1 VWNPLASRRRRRSNP
16 DGTMTLL
23 EHLYELRNRLAVALI
38 AVAVMTVVGYLW
50 YGMSFFGGPSL
61 GDLLKGP
68 YCALPAT
75 VRPMINGGGTC
86 TLFGTGAL
94 DQFSLR
100 LRVGVAAGVVLSC
113 PVWFYQLWAFIT
125 PGLYAKERRFALTF
139 VFSAVVLFVAGAA
152 MAYWVVQKALY
163 FLLSVSSDVQTTL
176 LSGESYFGLLIAL
189 LLIFGVSFELP
200 LLVVMLNRVGV
211 LSYQRLRR
219 WRRGLIFGLFV
230 FAAVATPG
238 GDPISMTAL
247 ALALTLL
254 FEISIQLARLHD
266 ARKARQRAA
275 EGWDSWDPD
284 KPSPIDTTPS
294 PLDDPEPVDVN
305 EPNARNTAGGSAP
318 SSAPPRYDDAT

>member
-1 VWNPLASRRRRRSNP
+1 VRLTRRRRRVDP
-16 DGTMTLL
+16 DGTMTLI
-23 EHLYELRNRLAVALI
+23 EHLYELRNRLAIALI
-38 AVAVMTVVGYLW
+38 AVGLMTVVGYVW
-50 YGMSFFGGPSL
+50 YGTQFFGWPSL
-61 GDLLKGP
+61 GDVLKQP
-68 YCALPAT
+68 YCELPAT
-75 VRPMINGGGTC
+75 VRPLLGGGGSC

-100 LRVGVAAGVVLSC
+100 LRVGIAAGVVLSC

-125 PGLYAKERRFALTF
+125 PGLYAKERRFALGF
-139 VFSAVVLFVAGAA
+139 VLSAALLFLAGAA
-152 MAYWVVQKALY
+152 MAYWVVAKALY

-211 LSYQRLRR
+211 VSYDRLRR

-247 ALALTLL
+247 ALTLTLL
-254 FEISIQLARLHD
+254 FEVSIQIARVHD
-266 ARKARQRAA
+266 RRKDRQRAA
-275 EGWDSWDPD
+275 EGLDVWDPD
-284 KPSPIDTTPS
+284 AWDLDTPS
-294 PLDDPEPVDVN
+294 PLQATTTHHDD
-305 EPNARNTAGGSAP
+305 SAD
-318 SSAPPRYDDAT
+318 R

>member
-1 VWNPLASRRRRRSNP
+1 
-16 DGTMTLL
+16 MTLI
-23 EHLYELRNRLAVALI
+23 EHLYELRNRLAISLI
-38 AVAVMTVVGYLW
+38 AVAVMTVVGYIW
-50 YGMSFFGGPSL
+50 YGTPYFGGPTL
-61 GDLLKGP
+61 GDLLKEP
-68 YCALPAT
+68 YCALPGT
-75 VRPMINGGGTC
+75 VRPMVNAGGTC

-113 PVWFYQLWAFIT
+113 PIWFYQLWAFIT
-125 PGLYAKERRFALTF
+125 PGLYAKERRFALGF
-139 VFSAVVLFVAGAA
+139 VASAAALFLAGAA
-152 MAYWVVQKALY
+152 MAYWVVQQALY
-163 FLLSVSSDVQTTL
+163 FLLSVSSEVQTTL

-211 LSYQRLRR
+211 VSYDRLRR

-247 ALALTLL
+247 ALTLTLL
-254 FEISIQLARLHD
+254 FEFSIQMARVHD
-266 ARKARQRAA
+266 RRKARRRAT

-284 KPSPIDTTPS
+284 QPSPMDPTPS
-294 PLDDPEPVDVN
+294 PLEKPEPLDAGAN
-305 EPNARNTAGGSAP
+305 GNT
-318 SSAPPRYDDAT
+318 PPRYDDAT

>member
-1 VWNPLASRRRRRSNP
+1 
-16 DGTMTLL
+16 MTLI
-23 EHLYELRNRLAVALI
+23 EHLYELRNRLAIALI
-38 AVAVMTVVGYLW
+38 AVALMTVVGYVW
-50 YGMSFFGGPSL
+50 YGTQFFGGPSL
-61 GDLLKGP
+61 GDVLKEP

-75 VRPMINGGGTC
+75 VRPLLNGGGSC

-100 LRVGVAAGVVLSC
+100 LRVGIAAGVVLSC

-125 PGLYAKERRFALTF
+125 PGLYTKERRFALGF
-139 VFSAVVLFVAGAA
+139 VVSAALLFLAGAA

-211 LSYQRLRR
+211 VSYDRLRR

-247 ALALTLL
+247 ALTLTVL
-254 FEISIQLARLHD
+254 FEVSIQIARVHD
-266 ARKARQRAA
+266 RRKDRRRAA

-284 KPSPIDTTPS
+284 KASPMDTTPS
-294 PLDDPEPVDVN
+294 PLAEVEPLD
-305 EPNARNTAGGSAP
+305 AGTSGPAGP
-318 SSAPPRYDDAT
+318 ATPPRYDDAT

>member
-1 VWNPLASRRRRRSNP
+1 
-16 DGTMTLL
+16 MTLI

-38 AVAVMTVVGYLW
+38 AAAVMTVVGYIW
-50 YGMSFFGGPSL
+50 YGTQFFGWPSL
-61 GDLLKGP
+61 GDVLKEP

-75 VRPMINGGGTC
+75 VRPLLNGGGGC

-100 LRVGVAAGVVLSC
+100 LRVGIAAGVVLSC

-125 PGLYAKERRFALTF
+125 PGLYAKERRFALGF
-139 VFSAVVLFVAGAA
+139 VVSAALLFLAGAA

-211 LSYQRLRR
+211 VSYDRLRR

-247 ALALTLL
+247 ALTLTLL
-254 FEISIQLARLHD
+254 FEVSIQIARVHD
-266 ARKARQRAA
+266 RRKARRREA

-284 KPSPIDTTPS
+284 QASPLDTTPS
-294 PLDDPEPVDVN
+294 PTPVAEPLD
-305 EPNARNTAGGSAP
+305 AGQNG
-318 SSAPPRYDDAT
+318 APPRYDDAT